1 MCTKFLPGENFGMS
15 ERRLTSPAEKERGGV
30 HLSAFLLYRRGR
42 ERNEEEEKKVSR
54 MKRGGMT
61 SQDRN

>member
-1 MCTKFLPGENFGMS
+1 MS